1 MALKNNL
8 GYEFTGKP
16 PWREDPQ
23 DLSVPEILEAV
34 AAVLKS
40 EAEKAALDQLE
51 HLAAAHYVHRSN
63 KGESVGTQ
71 VLEETRSLID
81 SVATSGHS
89 LANREKRET
98 VNTYRALLAVKR
110 LKEEMGGSGLLTVQ
124 QVCRLHEVVLEGLH
138 PTAGKIRTCTVFTH
152 SISDGTCHIYPSPDV
167 LETRF
172 FNIIDHHNIH
182 MEILAST
189 MKDRD
194 LHERLKYVFK
204 CASWLMFKFVSLHPF
219 ADGNGR
225 TCRLLASYV
234 LQCILPFPVS
244 AFHDNQARNVR
255 SDYIDAIVHCRNHPD
270 EGPSLLASLL
280 VEGAYLGLRE
290 LELLEGQDN
299 SQSRN
304 EAFASKPIREVAV
317 EAGTLI

>member
-1 MALKNNL
+1 MALKRNL
-8 GYEFTGKP
+8 GFELAEKP
-16 PWREDPQ
+16 PWRQ
-23 DLSVPEILEAV
+23 DRSVTHIIEAV
-34 AAVLKS
+34 AVKS
-40 EAEKAALDQLE
+40 KAEKAALNQLE
-51 HLAAAHYVHRSN
+51 YLAAVHYVYRSN

-71 VLEETRSLID
+71 ELAETRSLID

-89 LANREKRET
+89 LANRDTRET
-98 VNTYRALLAVKR
+98 VNTYRALLAVKK

-152 SISDGTCHIYPSPDV
+152 SNDSTCHIYPSPDV

-172 FNIIDHHNIH
+172 FNIVDHHNIH